1 MTTPPEPATPAAT
14 AAGTPS
20 GSTKWLALAAMM
32 FAVAMIFI
40 DQTIVSIAIP
50 TIQSELQL
58 SEQGVQWIVNGYL
71 LSLSAFF
78 VLGGRLSDIFGHKRM
93 VLLGVTIFAVSSA
106 LCGATPAGTFDEA
119 WLITFRITQG
129 IGAALLFPAA
139 LAVVVS
145 AFPLKERGKAL
156 ALFFG
161 ITGGLTAIGP
171 ILGGYLST
179 WTWRAIFWVNVP
191 VAIIAVILTLMAHIH
206 TKHKKEPIDYL
217 GAVLIASGMA
227 LSVLGLQQASTWGW
241 WDVKTIGSILL
252 GLILLAA
259 FFKVETRVPVPLVKV
274 AIFKDR
280 AFFVDNAVLF
290 FAMMAFVPVFFF
302 GSVYSQAVLGYSASE
317 AGLYLLV
324 FFAGFAPGVQVGGR
338 MLDKSGARSSV
349 IVGSAI
355 AAIGFFFWAQK
366 LTDYSLGAQWPF
378 IVMGGA
384 GIGLLL
390 GPASTDA
397 VNRSIN
403 ASYGEVTGI
412 NQTIRNYGSSSRS
425 SDPGNHADQ
434 HKHLESHRDSHWV
447 RSSAGS
453 GNRHWHQDC
462 HRRGFASEWFAAP
475 GDSCRNGGTDWLR
488 DPTRFCPSEPSR
500 VLRDVG
506 CPGDR
511 LRCCAVPPRWHGDPG
526 EGRGRPGSR
535 RLANCEFARSG
546 DRRSRR
552 FVLDSTGQDVGDQD
566 ATTTDVV
573 EVIHDR
579 MDVSTGN
586 HRPHRVPSR
595 LVQRSHC
602 RGLQAGGDLRCP
614 IEHLRSDVV
623 LHHHVGARGDD
634 PFKSAYERL
643 ARVVRLSTVG
653 SNEQSL
659 ANQQWF
665 ANGV

>member
-412 NQTIRNYGSSSRS
+412 NQTIRNYGSSLGLAILGTMLINTNTSKVIETLTGFGVPQDQATAIGTKIATDGAS
-425 SDPGNHADQ
+425 QASGSLPPGIPAETAEQ
-434 HKHLESHRDSHWV
+434 IG
-447 RSSAGS
+447 SAI
-453 GNRHWHQDC
+453 QLD
-462 HRRGFASEWFAAP
+462 FAQANQVVFYGMSVALVIAFVVALFHP
-475 GDSCRNGGTDWLR
+475 GGMVTQ
-488 DPTRFCPSEPSR
+488 EKEE
-500 VLRDVG
+500 
-506 CPGDR
+506 
-511 LRCCAVPPRWHGDPG
+511 AVP
-526 EGRGRPGSR
+526 
-535 RLANCEFARSG
+535 A
-546 DRRSRR
+546 
-552 FVLDSTGQDVGDQD
+552 VG
-566 ATTTDVV
+566 
-573 EVIHDR
+573 
-579 MDVSTGN
+579 G
-586 HRPHRVPSR
+586 
-595 LVQRSHC
+595 
-602 RGLQAGGDLRCP
+602 
-614 IEHLRSDVV
+614 
-623 LHHHVGARGDD
+623 
-634 PFKSAYERL
+634 
-643 ARVVRLSTVG
+643 
-653 SNEQSL
+653 
-659 ANQQWF
+659 
-665 ANGV
+665 